1 MLVLSA
7 MGLIL
12 LRIGVPLVLLVT
24 VGLLI
29 DRWQTRRMQ
38 EVQQE
43 YAIGTVPEQTQVE
56 AEEEVVSTRAA

>member
-1 MLVLSA
+1 MLVISA

-43 YAIGTVPEQTQVE
+43 YAIGTVPEQAQVE
-56 AEEEVVSTRAA
+56 AEEEAVSTRAA